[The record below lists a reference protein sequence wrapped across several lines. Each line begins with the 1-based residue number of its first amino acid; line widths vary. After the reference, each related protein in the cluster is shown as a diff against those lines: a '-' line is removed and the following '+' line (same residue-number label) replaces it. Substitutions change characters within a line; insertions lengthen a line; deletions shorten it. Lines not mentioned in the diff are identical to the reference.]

1 MASEDEG
8 EDGDD
13 RLRLVE
19 DAAAAVAAAVAVWV
33 VLERACFVEM
43 LEEGYL
49 HGSDI
54 EGCAVPP

>member
-43 LEEGYL
+43 LEEGTN
-49 HGSDI
+49 
-54 EGCAVPP
+54 

>member
-19 DAAAAVAAAVAVWV
+19 DAAAAVAAAVVVWV
-33 VLERACFVEM
+33 VLERACFVEV
-43 LEEGYL
+43 LEEGTN
-49 HGSDI
+49 
-54 EGCAVPP
+54 